1 MEGPLTVHPPVL
13 CRLQAGASAGEGSD
27 VKGGVGNGAGAIL
40 TQQSSPAK
48 GSEDR
53 DQLRVLDPLEQQEH
67 TTHPI
72 PKPASSGGH

>member
-1 MEGPLTVHPPVL
+1 MHPPVL
-13 CRLQAGASAGEGSD
+13 CRLQAAASAGEGSD
-27 VKGGVGNGAGAIL
+27 VKGGVGNGEGAIL

-48 GSEDR
+48 GSGDR

-67 TTHPI
+67 TPTTTTHPI